1 MQGPLP
7 KHPPPSTMVVP
18 PNNDFL
24 MIISRAK
31 SVSFIYNILMMFFM
45 A

>member
-7 KHPPPSTMVVP
+7 KHPPPSAMVVP

-24 MIISRAK
+24 TIISRAK
-31 SVSFIYNILMMFFM
+31 NVSSIYNILMIFFM